1 MSSTVLR
8 RFVLHASLFAAAAL
22 ALSSPAV
29 ARAEGARPPAG
40 SAEPVA
46 RVDSADAETIHPP
59 FGSLTLKK
67 LDGSKAS
74 LSALR
79 GKLVLLNFWATW
91 CKPCVGEMPLLAGL
105 ARKYQDRGLVV
116 VAASVDDPSEQEAVE
131 RFAGQLPEGMEIWVG
146 ATQEDMARLKMGSAL
161 PATVLIDRE
170 GRVLG
175 ARQGAI
181 TEGLLDEDIEQALDG
196 KDDEAPRPKKQ
207 RPLSGATEAAAS
219 LPPPPVL

>member
-1 MSSTVLR
+1 MNTLDLSRRQVLA
-8 RFVLHASLFAAAAL
+8 LGASGAAAL
-22 ALSSPAV
+22 GLGLPSLASASIALKSQAP
-29 ARAEGARPPAG
+29 
-40 SAEPVA
+40 
-46 RVDSADAETIHPP
+46 D
-59 FGSLTLKK
+59 FTLRSI
-67 LDGSKAS
+67 DGPN
-74 LSALR
+74 LRLQEQR
-79 GKLVLLNFWATW
+79 GKVVLLNFWATW

-105 ARKYQDRGLVV
+105 ARKYHDRGLVV
-116 VAASVDDPSEQEAVE
+116 VAASVDDPSEQETVE
-131 RFAGQLPEGMEIWVG
+131 RFASQLPEGMEIWVG